1 MCGKRLFDIVFSLG
15 AILFFFPIGF
25 LISLLILLTTPGP
38 LFFAASRIGKRGE
51 SIRCWK
57 FRTMCP
63 DAEHK
68 LTFLLETS
76 PSLREEWHSYYK
88 LKKDPRVTWIGKF
101 LRRTSLDEL
110 PQFFNVLM
118 GSLSVVGPRPVT
130 EEEVRTYYKEKADK
144 ILSIKPGLTG
154 LWQTSGR
161 NRVSFEKRVEIEET
175 YVEKH
180 CWSLDLKIIWR
191 TVLLMLFSQDG
202 C

>member
-1 MCGKRLFDIVFSLG
+1 MNGKRLFDILFSLG
-15 AILFFFPIGF
+15 AILFFLPFGLF
-25 LISLLILLTTPGP
+25 ISLLILITSPGP
-38 LFFAASRIGKRGE
+38 IFFAASRIGKRGE

-57 FRTMCP
+57 FRTMCT

-68 LTFLLETS
+68 LNFLLETS
-76 PSLREEWHSYYK
+76 PSLREEWHAFYK
-88 LKKDPRVTWIGKF
+88 LKKDPRITWIGKF
-101 LRRTSLDEL
+101 LRKTSLDEL

-118 GSLSVVGPRPVT
+118 GDLSIVGPRPVT

-161 NRVSFEKRVEIEET
+161 NLLTFEKRVAIEVS
-175 YVEKH
+175 YVENQ

-191 TVLLMLFSQDG
+191 TILLMLFSQDG